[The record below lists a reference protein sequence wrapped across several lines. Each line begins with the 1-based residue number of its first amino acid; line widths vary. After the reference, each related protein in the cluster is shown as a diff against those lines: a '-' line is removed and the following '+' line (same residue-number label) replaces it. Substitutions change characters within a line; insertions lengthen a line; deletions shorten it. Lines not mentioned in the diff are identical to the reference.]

1 MKILVIGDVCDDVF
15 IYGVCERLCPEAPVP
30 VFKPIK
36 TITNLGMA
44 GNVYNNLLSLDV
56 NVVDLVSNNEKM
68 VKTRFVD
75 HKSNQMLIRVDD
87 NDVIEN
93 TFKIESIDFDKY
105 DAVIVSDYDKGFLTT
120 KDLELISSLHDLTF
134 LDTKKI
140 LGPWA
145 VKYSFIKINET
156 EWENCEKRGLDYNFW
171 KEKLIVTKS
180 NKGCL
185 FNDKMYPTENEL
197 VIMDV
202 SGAGDTFMA
211 AFVVSYVKN
220 KDMDVSIRFANH
232 CSGIVIQK
240 RGVSTL

>member
-30 VFKPIK
+30 VFKPTK
-36 TITNLGMA
+36 VTRNLGMA
-44 GNVYNNLLSLDV
+44 GNVYDNLLSLDV
-56 NVVDLVSNNEKM
+56 EVVDLLSNKEKIT
-68 VKTRFVD
+68 KTRYVD
-75 HKSNQMLIRVDD
+75 EKSNQMLIRVDD

-93 TFKIESIDFDKY
+93 TFKFESINFEKY

-120 KDLELISSLHDLTF
+120 KDLELISNSHDLTF

-145 VKYSFIKINET
+145 VKYSYIKINET
-156 EWENCEKRGLDYNFW
+156 EWQNCEKGGLDYNYW
-171 KEKLIVTKS
+171 KEKLIITKS
-180 NKGCL
+180 SKGCL
-185 FNDKMYPTENEL
+185 FNDKTYPTENEL

-240 RGVSTL
+240 RGVSAL